1 MSKKIKQPSITM
13 AELHR
18 TWMKDPDYVRE
29 YDALEDEFAL
39 AETLIGARARAKL
52 SQEQLAERMGTAQSF
67 IARLESGKTLP
78 STATLK
84 RFAEATGSR
93 LKVTLE
99 PMKRARAQA

>member
-1 MSKKIKQPSITM
+1 MSKKIKQPSMTM

-18 TWMKDPDYVRE
+18 EWRKDPEYVRE
-29 YDALEDEFAL
+29 YDALEEEFAL

-52 SQEQLAERMGTAQSF
+52 SQGQLAQRMGTAQSF
-67 IARLESGKTLP
+67 IARLESGKTMP

-93 LKVTLE
+93 LKVMLE
-99 PMKRARAQA
+99 PAKRTRARV